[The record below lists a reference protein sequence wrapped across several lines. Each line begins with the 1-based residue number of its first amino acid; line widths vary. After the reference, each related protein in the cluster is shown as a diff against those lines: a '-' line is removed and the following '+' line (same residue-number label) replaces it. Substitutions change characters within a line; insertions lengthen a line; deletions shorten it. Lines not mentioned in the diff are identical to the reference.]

1 MDSGPARIAARKCNN
16 AGALAAE
23 DAAACEVRIRWPLVA
38 LSTLALSVVAVTP
51 MPGGERAALSTL
63 DARRQDMARHGW
75 IVSWSRAS
83 AWGGLII
90 RRATLRDVRISG
102 VLDGKRVLYAADRLD
117 ISTDMLRPHRVS
129 VAPEG
134 AQAVALFARPSP
146 GEAEGVLF
154 AARITSDGAQLIL
167 HRAASADGVGAAVTA
182 SNLALEIER
191 SPVSSKLI
199 AFGLRGLDARLAWG
213 NANGGLA
220 GDISVKRLN
229 LPVALPGLGKQVDG
243 LRVAGSI
250 GGNESSPVILLH
262 LAQGT
267 VGPVNMRLSGRLVR
281 GQDWTGD
288 FDLVGVGL
296 AAAIRKAAADG
307 AASPN
312 LARVASFLDR
322 ELTEFQGS
330 EVTASPATTGDD
342 GRRAAPSES
351 GESGALISVPLR
363 LRGGVWMLGA
373 VPLADLS
380 AAFDVRPP
388 H

>member
-1 MDSGPARIAARKCNN
+1 M
-16 AGALAAE
+16 AAE
-23 DAAACEVRIRWPLVA
+23 DAAACEVRIRWPLAA
-38 LSTLALSVVAVTP
+38 LSTLALSVVAMTP

-63 DARRQDMARHGW
+63 DAQRQDMARHGW

-90 RRATLRDVRISG
+90 RHATLRDVRISG
-102 VLDGKRVLYAADRLD
+102 VLDGKSVLYAADRLD
-117 ISTDMLRPHRVS
+117 ISIDMLRPHRVS

-154 AARITSDGAQLIL
+154 AARITSDGAQLVL
-167 HRAASADGVGAAVTA
+167 HRAASSDGAGGMDAAVTA

-191 SPVSSKLI
+191 SPVSSKLTV
-199 AFGLRGLDARLAWG
+199 FGLGGLDARLASG

-229 LPVALPGLGKQVDG
+229 LPVALPGLGKQVNG
-243 LRVAGSI
+243 LRVAASI
-250 GGNESSPVILLH
+250 GGDESSPVVLLH
-262 LAQGT
+262 LARGT
-267 VGPVNMRLSGRLVR
+267 IGPVNVRLSGRLVR
-281 GQDWTGD
+281 GLDWTGD

-296 AAAIRKAAADG
+296 AAAVRRAAADG
-307 AASPN
+307 AASPD
-312 LARVASFLDR
+312 LAHVVSLLDR
-322 ELTEFQGS
+322 ELADFQGS
-330 EVTASPATTGDD
+330 DVSAPPVTVAAAGDD
-342 GRRAAPSES
+342 GRQAAPAES
-351 GESGALISVPLR
+351 GENGALISVPLR

-380 AAFDVRPP
+380 AAFDAKPP
-388 H
+388 R

>member
-1 MDSGPARIAARKCNN
+1 M
-16 AGALAAE
+16 
-23 DAAACEVRIRWPLVA
+23 RIRWPLVV

-75 IVSWSRAS
+75 VVSWSRAS

-90 RRATLRDVRISG
+90 RRATLRNVRISG
-102 VLDGKRVLYAADRLD
+102 VLDGKRVLYAAERLD
-117 ISTDMLRPHRVS
+117 ISTDLLRSHRVS

-146 GEAEGVLF
+146 GDAEGVLF
-154 AARITSDGAQLIL
+154 AARITSDGAQLVL

-243 LRVAGSI
+243 LRVAASI
-250 GGNESSPVILLH
+250 GGNESSQVVLLH
-262 LAQGT
+262 LARGT

-281 GQDWTGD
+281 GLDWTGD

-296 AAAIRKAAADG
+296 AAAVRRAAAGG
-307 AASPN
+307 AASPA
-312 LARVASFLDR
+312 LARVVSLLDR
-322 ELTEFQGS
+322 ELADFQGS
-330 EVTASPATTGDD
+330 DATAPPVTVAAAGDG

-363 LRGGVWMLGA
+363 LRGGMWMLGA

-380 AAFDVRPP
+380 AAFDATPP